1 VDVDF
6 VGHPLLEDF
15 HPSSDRQLI
24 LGSVGLDPSRKTVA
38 ILAGSRRKE
47 IDYILPTLLSAAL
60 RLRKDIPA
68 QFIISAAPT
77 VDLGHIDRITKS
89 ILPADVIEDSFRIS
103 SRDAA
108 DILACSDYAFV
119 KSGTSSLVAAL
130 AGVPF
135 LITYKISPM
144 SWLIGSMLI
153 RSSMKG
159 LVNLIA
165 NEMIVPELFQSEAKP
180 QELARLALEY
190 LSNSDKSAAMRS
202 QLAKMREKLS
212 VRCAS
217 DSAAAIVSGY
227 LKG

>member
-1 VDVDF
+1 
-6 VGHPLLEDF
+6 
-15 HPSSDRQLI
+15 
-24 LGSVGLDPSRKTVA
+24 
-38 ILAGSRRKE
+38 
-47 IDYILPTLLSAAL
+47 
-60 RLRKDIPA
+60 
-68 QFIISAAPT
+68 
-77 VDLGHIDRITKS
+77 
-89 ILPADVIEDSFRIS
+89 
-103 SRDAA
+103 
-108 DILACSDYAFV
+108 
-119 KSGTSSLVAAL
+119 
-130 AGVPF
+130 
-135 LITYKISPM
+135 
-144 SWLIGSMLI
+144 
-153 RSSMKG
+153 MKG

>member
-1 VDVDF
+1 
-6 VGHPLLEDF
+6 
-15 HPSSDRQLI
+15 
-24 LGSVGLDPSRKTVA
+24 VA

-47 IDYILPTLLSAAL
+47 IDHILPTLLHAAL
-60 RLRKDIPA
+60 YLRKEIPV
-68 QFIISAAPT
+68 QFLISAAPS
-77 VDLGHIDRITKS
+77 VDLSHIESITRS
-89 ILPADVIEDSFRIS
+89 ILPADLFENSFRIS

-108 DILACSDYAFV
+108 DILTSADFAFI
-119 KSGTSSLVAAL
+119 KSGTSSLLAAL

-144 SWLIGSMLI
+144 SWFIGSMLI

-165 NEMIVPELFQSEAKP
+165 NERIVPEIFQSEATPHK
-180 QELARLALEY
+180 LAQLALEY
-190 LSNSDKSAAMRS
+190 LSDPDKCEAMRS
-202 QLAKMREKLS
+202 RLAGMREKLS